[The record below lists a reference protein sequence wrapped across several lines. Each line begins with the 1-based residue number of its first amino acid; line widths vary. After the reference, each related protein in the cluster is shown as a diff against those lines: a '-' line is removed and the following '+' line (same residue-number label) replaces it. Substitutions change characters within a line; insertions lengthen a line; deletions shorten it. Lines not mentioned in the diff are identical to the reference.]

1 MRCILK
7 KLILIESLLF
17 AFSVI
22 SPLTAKSDIF
32 YRCDHGTAHIINKIS
47 EGDQPDDKK
56 VRPIMEY
63 KNIGNGSD
71 WTHYNKHGYAS
82 EETGKR
88 FYCGGAQL
96 EFWPHLN
103 TGNIEG
109 QCGAWQG
116 ESLKIK
122 SWGKLAL
129 KSPTIYMNHCNSSF
143 YVKKFIIDPPGGY
156 VSISREYYGSEKKTK
171 VSGPSFS
178 CADVHNVADML
189 VCTSSELSKIDLD
202 LDKNYQKLIGYIKN
216 KHKLSLVAHQNI
228 WIFKKRKCK
237 SYSCLC
243 KLYKQDANYIN
254 ALLLRYGRRPEINY
268 GSLFGND
275 FSEYRYGGCS

>member
-1 MRCILK
+1 MRYILK
-7 KLILIESLLF
+7 NLVLIESLLF
-17 AFSVI
+17 AFSAI

-47 EGDQPDDKK
+47 EGDQPGDKK
-56 VRPIMEY
+56 TRPIMDY
-63 KNIGNGSD
+63 KNIGNESD
-71 WTHYNKHGYAS
+71 WTYYNKHGYAS

-116 ESLKIK
+116 ESIKIK

-143 YVKKFIIDPPGGY
+143 YIKKLIIDPSDRY
-156 VSISREYYGSEKKTK
+156 ISISREYYGSEKKNK

-178 CADVHNVADML
+178 RADVHVARICKMSVL
-189 VCTSSELSKIDLD
+189 A
-202 LDKNYQKLIGYIKN
+202 GYRINNAWWFGYVPIK
-216 KHKLSLVAHQNI
+216 SGEPMWPSVDGA
-228 WIFKKRKCK
+228 K
-237 SYSCLC
+237 ST
-243 KLYKQDANYIN
+243 
-254 ALLLRYGRRPEINY
+254 
-268 GSLFGND
+268 
-275 FSEYRYGGCS
+275 